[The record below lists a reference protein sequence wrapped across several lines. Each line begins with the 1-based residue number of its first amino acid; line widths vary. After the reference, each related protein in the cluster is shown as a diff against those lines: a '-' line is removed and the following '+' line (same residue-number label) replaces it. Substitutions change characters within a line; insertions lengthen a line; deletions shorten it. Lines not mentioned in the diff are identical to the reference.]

1 MAATSGRVVAM
12 PVAVVVAPVIA
23 AVIVAARWAIGPGSL
38 ADFLFMA
45 QFGLFSINILVGH
58 LKHLTDQC

>member
-1 MAATSGRVVAM
+1 
-12 PVAVVVAPVIA
+12 
-23 AVIVAARWAIGPGSL
+23 L

-58 LKHLTDQC
+58 LEHLTDQCWRLLWNFLRSLS